1 MCEAMTVGFILRT
14 ELLIISLTSG
24 SFRHFLFIFKVN
36 FRLKEEQVTL
46 DFLTCNLHYS
56 DYQATLNSSSSFRKL
71 SVSIKVVKN
80 IEGPRLKNL

>member
-1 MCEAMTVGFILRT
+1 MFPLMCEAMTVGFILRT

-56 DYQATLNSSSSFRKL
+56 DYQATLNL
-71 SVSIKVVKN
+71 KN
-80 IEGPRLKNL
+80 IEEPRLKNL